1 MVEWCW
7 LYLFGPHCWVGEKR
21 ADTSLVVSLYLARAS
36 QAPAMG
42 RASRVQPGEEK
53 WCCYNVM
60 KVVSTCDQVAQDL
73 NPHRVD
79 LVLVL
84 DVSKVSPGEDQE
96 NGQDAG
102 SCVFPG
108 NFPVES
114 GDS

>member
-53 WCCYNVM
+53 
-60 KVVSTCDQVAQDL
+60 
-73 NPHRVD
+73 
-79 LVLVL
+79 
-84 DVSKVSPGEDQE
+84 
-96 NGQDAG
+96 
-102 SCVFPG
+102 
-108 NFPVES
+108 
-114 GDS
+114 